1 MLCLTLDEN
10 SCQEELVPL
19 SRRRYEKLTVDLTD
33 WESPL
38 EALRAV
44 LPPDTDNDVYRITF
58 TGERGESPLDLTT
71 LETVLAPRFYG
82 LTLRDRTRV
91 RPGRCGRGGRRTPL
105 PDCFSAP
112 WPPAVRRTWRMRP
125 YSWPCALAWPPWNEG
140 RMWLHE
146 DQNHDRYLRQAPGRA
161 PHSGAGT

>member
-91 RPGRCGRGGRRTPL
+91 RREVWARREEDSLTGL
-105 PDCFSAP
+105 FLRSM
-112 WPPAVRRTWRMRP
+112 VRRTWRMRP